1 MLLVQFNLSNS
12 GELVVYAFAIDCELG
27 VDVEQ
32 VRRMTDLKQIASRYF
47 CEAEAS
53 ELMSINGGQTRQE
66 AFYRCW
72 TRKEAYIKAIGSG
85 LILPLDQF
93 QVTLLP
99 DDAPRFVHIGENE
112 KAAKE
117 WTLQHFNPAPGYIGA
132 LAYHAAARNIVF
144 HKLQAPQKLLD
155 QIG

>member
-1 MLLVQFNLSNS
+1 
-12 GELVVYAFAIDCELG
+12 
-27 VDVEQ
+27 
-32 VRRMTDLKQIASRYF
+32 MTDLKQIASRYF

-99 DDAPRFVHIGENE
+99 DDAPRFVHIGKN
-112 KAAKE
+112 KRLPRNGLCN
-117 WTLQHFNPAPGYIGA
+117 TLTQHPVT
-132 LAYHAAARNIVF
+132 LAH
-144 HKLQAPQKLLD
+144 LLTTP
-155 QIG
+155 